1 MVVVSGIISKRNT
14 NQLSHCPNLVLT
26 LSRPFSQV
34 RTLPFFRI
42 YKNPLPITCHSLLF
56 FIKLI
61 NIYIVSIPLHLLGKT
76 TKNRDLFSNFKFHR
90 KPLFETS
97 GQRCVRCGGEDN
109 DSIMVRSF
117 SLEVRT
123 RHHKRKLEVRTR
135 IFSNLLTYNRQ
146 LYTTINKW

>member
-1 MVVVSGIISKRNT
+1 VVLYQKGIRI
-14 NQLSHCPNLVLT
+14 NLVIVLT
-26 LSRPFSQV
+26 LSRPCPDLFL
-34 RTLPFFRI
+34 RCGHFLFLEYTKTPYLLPVILFF
-42 YKNPLPITCHSLLF
+42 F